1 MKRIEIKKNDIFK
14 ILDQRVQRS
23 ARMRKPEDFESDLF
37 FNESIHVL
45 KNIEFFVDNILNRV
59 ITSLSTYEE
68 AVKNNDQKQL
78 DKVHATF
85 SALRFHRNMMKLPN
99 VRFSDNFNIFKE
111 IYINSEIIKK
121 LQQRLRMTETT
132 DLDEL
137 NLFNQSFFQIDDV
150 NIAIDKNWNVD
161 SFPKEKCFNGIS
173 KIQEQDERD
182 YISRG
187 EKRIE
192 RLDHLGRLYVSFD
205 QLLEQLGSV
214 YVLCVDVR
222 FINHYQNRDANNF
235 DNFFNLIYQQ
245 TQLVGNILQS
255 LPNFV
260 RADTKFEH
268 DFHLGVNLHCIL
280 IFKHSPK
287 FDEQDLVKQIQ
298 DLFDLN
304 FRNQF
309 YIQVRNWNEVVRK
322 NFSNK
327 AVGHIGKANLGK
339 IEQFKYWIL
348 NYFYLVDDYIKLECI
363 SELNEQPYEINFTWF
378 ALTPAIPQVM
388 DVVVANSKPVLKF
401 QQLVTQTDEKKIW
414 STRHFSKKMKIYIE
428 LAELYYSEQF
438 VANQEVKQ
446 YLLDFEIM
454 AAMLQQ
460 NFEQPFLIPILP
472 ADQTLTNKELRKCL
486 SLTGK
491 RLLSLLKRSSLLDQ
505 LSLDDKKRNVGLN
518 ALSMFENLNFS
529 TNALILHNSL
539 NFLDAQ
545 TFNNLRYYWYELQ
558 NKTMNSIFLTSMHS
572 LDFKLY
578 FENNS
583 DTLNLYLDHK
593 QRVCDK
599 RLASSQKYI
608 QQLLSEDV
616 YLLHVK
622 LSCELHSGILTQDNL
637 SKAFTNFLRTGK
649 RAKPLKWLLGYLGL
663 WQLDAHN
670 NPYVDMYMFLERGC
684 EKQVSHIEELLSE
697 YWNNF
702 ITEKCTT
709 FFGVPSTNIR
719 HVSIELLPIY
729 RSRYEYAESVLLIQA
744 KDKNAHNFIL
754 ETLIKFIVY
763 RDLFQLDSQKD
774 VPKALIKGSKTKT
787 ENFRSLK
794 N

>member
-1 MKRIEIKKNDIFK
+1 M
-14 ILDQRVQRS
+14 
-23 ARMRKPEDFESDLF
+23 
-37 FNESIHVL
+37 
-45 KNIEFFVDNILNRV
+45 
-59 ITSLSTYEE
+59 
-68 AVKNNDQKQL
+68 
-78 DKVHATF
+78 
-85 SALRFHRNMMKLPN
+85 
-99 VRFSDNFNIFKE
+99 
-111 IYINSEIIKK
+111 
-121 LQQRLRMTETT
+121 
-132 DLDEL
+132 
-137 NLFNQSFFQIDDV
+137 
-150 NIAIDKNWNVD
+150 
-161 SFPKEKCFNGIS
+161 
-173 KIQEQDERD
+173 
-182 YISRG
+182 
-187 EKRIE
+187 
-192 RLDHLGRLYVSFD
+192 
-205 QLLEQLGSV
+205 
-214 YVLCVDVR
+214 
-222 FINHYQNRDANNF
+222 
-235 DNFFNLIYQQ
+235 
-245 TQLVGNILQS
+245 
-255 LPNFV
+255 
-260 RADTKFEH
+260 
-268 DFHLGVNLHCIL
+268 
-280 IFKHSPK
+280 
-287 FDEQDLVKQIQ
+287 
-298 DLFDLN
+298 
-304 FRNQF
+304 
-309 YIQVRNWNEVVRK
+309 
-322 NFSNK
+322 
-327 AVGHIGKANLGK
+327 
-339 IEQFKYWIL
+339 
-348 NYFYLVDDYIKLECI
+348 VDDYIKLECI

-388 DVVVANSKPVLKF
+388 DVVVTNSKPVLKF

-472 ADQTLTNKELRKCL
+472 ADQTLTDKELRKCL